1 MLREQSARVGVVLKG
16 YPRLSETFI
25 AQEILALE
33 RHGLDVLIISLRHP
47 TDGRTHPVH
56 AEIRAPV
63 HYLPEYLYRGPLR
76 VLRAWWRLRRSPA
89 YKRVFSLWL
98 RDLRRDPTPSRIRG
112 LVTRIID
119 ERVQEGQLDQCGL
132 TLQELAKIREAFIP
146 VLTAIFHVR
155 APYPEDP
162 RKRARSDAETRR
174 ES

>member
-1 MLREQSARVGVVLKG
+1 
-16 YPRLSETFI
+16 
-25 AQEILALE
+25 
-33 RHGLDVLIISLRHP
+33 
-47 TDGRTHPVH
+47 
-56 AEIRAPV
+56 
-63 HYLPEYLYRGPLR
+63 
-76 VLRAWWRLRRSPA
+76 
-89 YKRVFSLWL
+89 
-98 RDLRRDPTPSRIRG
+98 
-112 LVTRIID
+112 VTRIID